1 LILNPVK
8 LNNIHS
14 PPSENIYFQKDLG
27 IFLPALS
34 EVEGLFYGKNEL
46 GRKFAK
52 GEQVSIDPS
61 ASFQLLGT
69 TDKLSIFIESE
80 LTT

>member
-1 LILNPVK
+1 
-8 LNNIHS
+8 
-14 PPSENIYFQKDLG
+14 
-27 IFLPALS
+27 LPALS